1 MNRVGGPVQLR
12 TLAVMGVVAGVLLT
26 LVFAGNAGCALV
38 VDAPE
43 RSDIILVLAGETDR
57 RPALALQLLSQGYGR
72 RVVIDVPA
80 AERIYEFSQV
90 QLAEKYIQN
99 LPQAASVGICP
110 IEGLSTR
117 DESHD
122 VEKCLAGEKGS
133 RVLIVTSEF
142 HTRRALSI
150 FRHEI
155 PSKSFSVAAAR
166 DETQFG
172 TRWWTHRQWAK
183 VCLEEWLRMV
193 WWTSIERWQ

>member
-1 MNRVGGPVQLR
+1 
-12 TLAVMGVVAGVLLT
+12 MGAVAGVLL
-26 LVFAGNAGCALV
+26 LVFAANLGRALV

-43 RSDIILVLAGETDR
+43 RADVILVLAGETDR
-57 RPALALQLLSQGYGR
+57 RPAVAMQLLSEGYGR
-72 RVVIDVPA
+72 RVLIDVPA
-80 AERIYEFSQV
+80 AEQIYSFSQA
-90 QLAEKYIQN
+90 QLAEKYIEG
-99 LPQAASVGICP
+99 LPQAASVRMCP

-117 DESHD
+117 EESHD

-150 FRHEI
+150 FRREI
-155 PSKSFSVAAAR
+155 CSKSFSVAAAR

-183 VCLEEWLRMV
+183 VCLEEWLRML
-193 WWTSIERWQ
+193 WWTGVERWQ